1 MEQKTETWFNKKWRP
16 AMGWTYMA
24 VCIFDFI
31 IAPILW
37 SILQAFYKGN
47 VTEAWTPLTLEG
59 AGLFHLAMGAVLGV
73 TSWKRSDEKI
83 AATVSSGTR
92 E

>member
-1 MEQKTETWFNKKWRP
+1 
-16 AMGWTYMA
+16 MGWTYMA